1 MNTLTDLRRTLDRH
15 ADDVAD
21 AGTDAVTVTRTTAVH
36 HRIAVVRRRRRTVGA
51 GVVSLALLA
60 GVAAVV
66 LPRGTSDALPTG
78 PVVLGERAP
87 GSISS
92 LGYAFD
98 ATGRSQVIRGS
109 GKLRLGESD
118 TPRLLS
124 WTLHGATTARFTLPG
139 PEVHRTTVTHFG
151 DFLYVPAG
159 EAGPILV
166 SAPGGSVGIA
176 TYDLSDRVTPAG
188 YTRDGV
194 TYRSTVAGTSLLTA
208 RIADDTTDVTTSY
221 VAPDGP
227 IQVRVMCTPL
237 PRGYVVNV
245 SLNGHGRVSSG
256 GAPCDSDGT
265 FDPGASGYVQLR
277 QGKPGRRVVV
287 RAWISRSFRDA
298 NAVPASELRDPR
310 IGVGVYGPV
319 EQVRVGGYQVPRTL
333 EAEGR
338 TWTLGD
344 LDEGR
349 PGDTLG
355 FAVTAADRMAA
366 VAWHSSG
373 RSTIDVRVGRDV
385 TSSGESESGGRAA
398 MPGIWVPG
406 GSTVRVTMPRGEGT
420 FGAVLY
426 DRVD

>member
-1 MNTLTDLRRTLDRH
+1 MNSLTDLRRTLDRH

-21 AGTDAVTVTRTTAVH
+21 PATIARTTAVH
-36 HRIAVVRRRRRTVGA
+36 HRIAVVRRRRRAAGA
-51 GVVSLALLA
+51 GVLSLALLA
-60 GVAAVV
+60 GVAGLAIPRLGDHEV
-66 LPRGTSDALPTG
+66 LPAG
-78 PVVLGERAP
+78 PVVLGEQAP
-87 GSISS
+87 GSIRS

-98 ATGRSQVIRGS
+98 ATGQSQVIRGS
-109 GKLRLGESD
+109 GKIRLGESD

-124 WTLHGATTARFTLPG
+124 WTLSDATTARFTLPG
-139 PEVHRTTVTHFG
+139 PEVHRTKVTHFG

-159 EAGPILV
+159 EPGPILV

-176 TYDLSDRVTPAG
+176 TYAVSDRVTPPG

-208 RIADDTTDVTTSY
+208 RIADGTSDVSSSY

-227 IQVRVMCTPL
+227 VQVRVLCTSL

-245 SLNGHGRVSSG
+245 SLNGQGRVSSG

-277 QGKPGRRVVV
+277 QGRPGERVVV
-287 RAWISRSFRDA
+287 RAWVSRSMRDA
-298 NAVPASELRDPR
+298 TAVPASELSDAR

-319 EQVRVGGYQVPRTL
+319 DQVRLGGYQVPRTI

-344 LDEGR
+344 LDQGR
-349 PGDTLG
+349 PGDVLG
-355 FAVTAADRMAA
+355 FAATPADRMATA
-366 VAWHSSG
+366 AWHSTG
-373 RSTIDVRVGRDV
+373 RSTIDVRVDGDV
-385 TSSGESESGGRAA
+385 TSSGESASGGQAA

-406 GSTVRVTMPRGEGT
+406 GSRMRVTMPRGSGA
-420 FGAVLY
+420 FGAALY
-426 DRVD
+426 NRVD